1 MMKKPCIRQERA
13 MYKKERNRQYCITD
27 FDQPM
32 GMKLDP
38 ENR

>member
-1 MMKKPCIRQERA
+1 
-13 MYKKERNRQYCITD
+13 MYKKDRNRQYCITD

-38 ENR
+38 ENRWVKKME